1 MCLSFLNTLFW
12 NCSRTIAR
20 CIIQYNECKCNMYQ
34 YTYTINKN
42 NDFITIYDKQRTYYV
57 NKSNEELYIKD
68 LGNLHDNR
76 VNYLFPLLTVSI
88 DDNVYALN
96 IQKSGKYFDLVGNY
110 INKNMIETIL
120 DIEIYED
127 YTINIID
134 KDMNHITVINQSILL
149 EKDKYK
155 IV

>member
-1 MCLSFLNTLFW
+1 
-12 NCSRTIAR
+12 
-20 CIIQYNECKCNMYQ
+20 MYQ